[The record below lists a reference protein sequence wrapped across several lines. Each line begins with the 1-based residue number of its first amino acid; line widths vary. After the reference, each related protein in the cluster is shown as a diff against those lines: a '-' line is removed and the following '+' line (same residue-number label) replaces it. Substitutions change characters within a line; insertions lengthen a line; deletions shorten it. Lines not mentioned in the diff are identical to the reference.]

1 LANRKSFV
9 SSFEERAAGRDADKL
24 VTMALIDVDKFKH
37 INDGYGHAAGDHALA
52 GVAAQIATLAGP
64 DGLAGRWG
72 GDEFIAVV
80 DATGEEARERIESM
94 IDHVS
99 SLVFEEGFDVS
110 VSVGA
115 TTAACSIGIERMVEQ
130 ADDALY
136 QTKEGGRGFLTEYV
150 PGVTPHMAGE
160 KAARAQGDVARE
172 EAPSRSSAVVQS
184 PNVPVRQKLVDL
196 VVGSFMEAVNKMIP
210 FVAGGGILIAIAFLI
225 DGASVDIN
233 ALSAEARVNFGSI
246 TPIAAGLKD
255 VGSAAFNFMLPIFAA
270 FLARSLSGD
279 EAFMAGF
286 AGGYLSSQGSAGFAG
301 AICAAFVAAIVV
313 RMMCGLVGDTSKGVQ
328 HVAPVL
334 LYPVFSLLIMY
345 LLMSVV
351 IDPLASGFDAVL
363 TSVLTSLEGGN
374 RVVLGTACGAM
385 MATDMGGPIN
395 KAAYHFGTAAIAS
408 GKPEIMA
415 SVMVGGM
422 VPPCGLALCMLLF
435 RKKFSVSERD
445 RGPATM
451 VMGLSFITEGAI
463 PFLLTDPFRVIPSCM
478 LGSGVAGA
486 LSMAFG
492 CTLMAP
498 HGGIFVFPV
507 VGNAGMYLLALGL
520 GSIAT
525 AVVLGLLKHAEAG
538 E

>member
-1 LANRKSFV
+1 
-9 SSFEERAAGRDADKL
+9 
-24 VTMALIDVDKFKH
+24 
-37 INDGYGHAAGDHALA
+37 
-52 GVAAQIATLAGP
+52 
-64 DGLAGRWG
+64 
-72 GDEFIAVV
+72 
-80 DATGEEARERIESM
+80 
-94 IDHVS
+94 
-99 SLVFEEGFDVS
+99 
-110 VSVGA
+110 
-115 TTAACSIGIERMVEQ
+115 
-130 ADDALY
+130 
-136 QTKEGGRGFLTEYV
+136 
-150 PGVTPHMAGE
+150 
-160 KAARAQGDVARE
+160 
-172 EAPSRSSAVVQS
+172 
-184 PNVPVRQKLVDL
+184 
-196 VVGSFMEAVNKMIP
+196 
-210 FVAGGGILIAIAFLI
+210 
-225 DGASVDIN
+225 
-233 ALSAEARVNFGSI
+233 
-246 TPIAAGLKD
+246 
-255 VGSAAFNFMLPIFAA
+255 
-270 FLARSLSGD
+270 
-279 EAFMAGF
+279 MAGF

-408 GKPEIMA
+408 GRPEIMA